1 MNTDLTCVFC
11 ELASG
16 KRPCSRVYED
26 EVSMGFM
33 GIRPLHPG
41 ELMVIPKEHIEHFSD
56 IPDEL
61 AAHILIIAQQL
72 SRTIRQILSPERVG
86 LVVHGFGVPHAHL
99 SVVPLQ
105 SPTDITS
112 ARYAQWIDGKL
123 AFSEQQIP
131 LVSRIELDEMAT
143 LLSERSLDWVRKGP
157 R

>member
-1 MNTDLTCVFC
+1 MKTDMTCVFC
-11 ELASG
+11 ELVSG
-16 KRPCSRVYED
+16 KKPCSRVCED

-56 IPDEL
+56 IPDEV
-61 AAHILIIAQQL
+61 AAHILIVAQQL
-72 SRTIRQILSPERVG
+72 SRTIRQVLSPERVG

-99 SVVPLQ
+99 SVIPLQ

-112 ARYAQWIDGKL
+112 ARYAQLVDGQL
-123 AFSEQQIP
+123 VYSEQQIP
-131 LVSRIELDEMAT
+131 LASRIELDEMAT
-143 LLSERSLDWVRKGP
+143 LLSGRSLDWVCKGP